1 MKKMSM
7 AIILSLCWGLAVAA
21 PLKEKSPLVGVWTAT
36 STEGGGAKGLAEFKA
51 DGTAILSPEGFK
63 SAKGSYTAKDG
74 WLDIDMSKEGM
85 GKATAHYTLSAD
97 GKTLSIAYPGGVR
110 QTFKRK

>member
-1 MKKMSM
+1 MKKYLAG
-7 AIILSLCWGLAVAA
+7 AILGLACSVAMAA
-21 PLKEKSPLVGVWTAT
+21 PLKAKSPLVGQWTT
-36 STEGGGAKGLAEFKA
+36 SSTEGGGAKGDAEFKA

-63 SAKGSYTAKDG
+63 SARGTYSAKDG

-85 GKATAHYTLSAD
+85 GKATAHYTISED
-97 GKTLSIAYPGGVR
+97 GKTLNIAYPGGVR